1 MMRKADLPLPI
12 DNLSRQ
18 VIGCALEVHSQLG
31 PGLLESLY
39 ETALE
44 YELHQRR
51 IHVQR
56 QIELVVPY
64 KTIELRGQRLD
75 LLVGGSIIVELKSIS
90 ALAEIHSAQLLSYLR
105 AADKPLGLLFNF
117 NSVHLRDAMKRIF
130 NERWSGRSQPQ
141 VSLPSLPSGP
151 SSPSR

>member
-1 MMRKADLPLPI
+1 MRKADVPVPI

-44 YELHQRR
+44 YELNEQH
-51 IHVQR
+51 IAVQR

-64 KTIELRGQRLD
+64 KKIMLKGQRLD

-90 ALAEIHSAQLLSYLR
+90 SLAEIHTAQLLSYLR
-105 AADKPLGLLFNF
+105 AADKPVGLLFNF
-117 NSVHLRDAMKRIF
+117 NTVHLRDAIKRVF
-130 NERWSGRSQPQ
+130 NERWSGLRSSTTP
-141 VSLPSLPSGP
+141 SSYLPSLPSP
-151 SSPSR
+151 PSR